1 MTTHDIMAA
10 QARAI
15 EQGLNP
21 ATLAPFSKGWVR
33 PSPDDVRL
41 VLQLAGFTES
51 QAGQYVGVDPRNIR
65 KWKAGAPAPTY
76 GGWCL
81 LVYAAGLGMIPDNT
95 AFDTVKI

>member
-1 MTTHDIMAA
+1 MEKVIVDV

-21 ATLAPFSKGWVR
+21 ACLLPFSHGWER
-33 PSPDDVRL
+33 PTPDDVRL

-51 QAGQYVGVDPRNIR
+51 QAGLCVGVDPRTIR

-76 GGWCL
+76 AGWCL
-81 LVYAAGLGMIPDNT
+81 LVYAAGLGFIPDR
-95 AFDTVKI
+95 KI

>member
-1 MTTHDIMAA
+1 MTTADIMSA

-21 ATLAPFSKGWVR
+21 ATLCPFSKGWVR

-51 QAGQYVGVDPRNIR
+51 QAGLYAGVEPRNLSLIH
-65 KWKAGAPAPTY
+65 
-76 GGWCL
+76 
-81 LVYAAGLGMIPDNT
+81 I
-95 AFDTVKI
+95 

>member
-1 MTTHDIMAA
+1 MTTADIMSA

-21 ATLAPFSKGWVR
+21 ATLCPFSKGWVR

-41 VLQLAGFTES
+41 VLQMAGFTES
-51 QAGQYVGVDPRNIR
+51 QAGLYAGVEPRNIR
-65 KWKAGAPAPTY
+65 KWKMGAPAPTY

-95 AFDTVKI
+95 AFDTVNI

>member
-1 MTTHDIMAA
+1 MTTTDVAAA

-15 EQGLNP
+15 EKGLNP
-21 ATLAPFSKGWVR
+21 ATLYPFSKGWVR

-51 QAGQYVGVDPRNIR
+51 QAGQYAGVDPRNIR

-81 LVYAAGLGMIPDNT
+81 LVYAAGLGMIPDNQIP
-95 AFDTVKI
+95 DSI

>member
-1 MTTHDIMAA
+1 MVRTDIRAA
-10 QARAI
+10 QKRAI

-21 ATLAPFSKGWVR
+21 STLLPFSNGWVR

-51 QAGQYVGVDPRNIR
+51 QAGQYAGVDPRNIR
-65 KWKAGAPAPTY
+65 KWKAGQPAPTY

-81 LVYAAGLGMIPDNT
+81 LVYAAGLGMIPDN
-95 AFDTVKI
+95 IE

>member
-1 MTTHDIMAA
+1 MTTPDIMAA

-15 EQGLNP
+15 EQGLTP
-21 ATLAPFSKGWVR
+21 ATLYPYSKAWCR

-51 QAGQYVGVDPRNIR
+51 QAGLCVGVDPRTIR

-76 GGWCL
+76 AGWCL
-81 LVYAAGLGMIPDNT
+81 LVYAAGLGFIPDRR
-95 AFDTVKI
+95 I

>member
-1 MTTHDIMAA
+1 MVTADIMAA
-10 QARAI
+10 QTRAI

-51 QAGQYVGVDPRNIR
+51 QAGLCAGVEPRTIR
-65 KWKAGAPAPTY
+65 KWKAGAPNPTY

-81 LVYAAGLGMIPDNT
+81 LVYAAGLGLIPDNT